1 MIHAAPNHMSDD
13 RVYRLTAGL
22 RDYVGGQLDRAVEIS
37 GVSRLAGGTSHATW
51 SFDAVTADGAV
62 LPLVMRQDFE
72 TAPIE
77 ADCPTE
83 FRLLTALHA
92 VGEPVPRPI
101 WAAAGAALLSTP
113 FMITERISG
122 GDVRK
127 ILAQAAAPV
136 DKPSLG
142 DELTRIQAA
151 IHAIDWRRHVAGIVD
166 EPAGNCARHE
176 VERWAA
182 IIEQHPKKSGALL
195 VAALNWLRANA
206 PENDRL
212 SLLHGDFKTNN
223 ILSDGARHV
232 VTDWEMSHVGDPI
245 EDLAWTMLWTTKYDL
260 IGGLL
265 SPDDYIAAYSRHTQ
279 RAVDRV
285 RLFFWRLFSLVK
297 LSAIFLSGMV
307 RAPSAPPIRPTLIML
322 RRGGVCLEAEI
333 ADCLLAALRGDTR

>member
-1 MIHAAPNHMSDD
+1 MIHTAPSRMSDD
-13 RVYRLTAGL
+13 RVHRLTAGL
-22 RDYVGGQLDRAVEIS
+22 RDYVGGQLGQAVEIT

-51 SFDAVTADGAV
+51 SFDANASDGAV

-72 TAPIE
+72 AAPIE

-83 FRLLTALHA
+83 FRLLTSLHA
-92 VGEPVPRPI
+92 AGQPVPRPR

-113 FMITERISG
+113 FMITERMSG

-127 ILAQAAAPV
+127 ILAQPAALI
-136 DKPSLG
+136 DKLSLG

-151 IHAIDWRRHVAGIVD
+151 VHAMDWRRYVAGIVD

-176 VERWAA
+176 VERWAG
-182 IIEQHPKKSGALL
+182 IVERHPEKSGPLL
-195 VAALNWLRANA
+195 AAALNWLRANA
-206 PENDRL
+206 PENDQL

-260 IGGLL
+260 VGGLL
-265 SPDDYIAAYSRHTQ
+265 SPDDYIAAYSRHAQ
-279 RAVDRV
+279 RAVDRT
-285 RLFFWRLFSLVK
+285 RLFFWRLFSQVK
-297 LSAIFLSGMV
+297 LSAIFLSGMA
-307 RAPSAPPIRPTLIML
+307 RAPTAPPIRPTLGIL
-322 RRGGVCLEAEI
+322 GRGGVCLEAEI
-333 ADCLLAALRGDTR
+333 ADLLLLALGGDAR